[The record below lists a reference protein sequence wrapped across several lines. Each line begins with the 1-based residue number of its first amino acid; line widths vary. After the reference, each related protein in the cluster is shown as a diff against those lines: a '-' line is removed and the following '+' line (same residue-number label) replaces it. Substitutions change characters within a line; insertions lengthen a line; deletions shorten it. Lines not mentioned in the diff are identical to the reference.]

1 MDHQHHPKSNDH
13 PHSHDDHTHEH
24 DDHTNEHE
32 HSHEDGHA
40 HEQHPA
46 DSHDQDHDHGHS
58 HNHGH
63 SHGHGHS
70 HAPKDFGRA
79 FLIGILLNTGF
90 LIAEVVFGIFSNSI
104 ALLADAGHNLS
115 DVLGLLL
122 AWGASI
128 LVKRI
133 PSTKFTYGL
142 RSTSI
147 LAALINAALLLF
159 VTGGIAW
166 EAILRF
172 KNPDQV
178 DGVTVIIVAGVGIVI
193 NLGTA
198 LLFMSGRKG
207 DLNIRAAF
215 AHMMADAVISA
226 GVVVAGAIIL
236 FTGWLWFDP
245 LVSLVIS
252 GLIIWGTWGLLRDSV
267 NLALHGVPEGIDL
280 AAVRTYLAALEG
292 VAEVHDLHIW
302 GMSTTETALTVHL
315 VMPAGYP
322 GDMLRND
329 VCKALRERF
338 AIAHSTIQI
347 ELADTPHA
355 CELAAHDVV

>member
-1 MDHQHHPKSNDH
+1 L
-13 PHSHDDHTHEH
+13 
-24 DDHTNEHE
+24 
-32 HSHEDGHA
+32 
-40 HEQHPA
+40 
-46 DSHDQDHDHGHS
+46 
-58 HNHGH
+58 
-63 SHGHGHS
+63 
-70 HAPKDFGRA
+70 FG
-79 FLIGILLNTGF
+79 IILNSGF
-90 LIAEVVFGIFSNSI
+90 LIAEVIFGIFSNSI

-122 AWGASI
+122 AWGASV

-133 PSTKFTYGL
+133 PSAKFTYGL

-172 KNPDQV
+172 RSPDLV
-178 DGVTVIIVAGVGIVI
+178 DGVTVIIVAAVGIAI

-207 DLNIRAAF
+207 DMNVRAAF
-215 AHMMADAVISA
+215 AHMMADAAISA

-236 FTGWLWFDP
+236 FTGWLWLDP
-245 LVSLVIS
+245 AVSLIISALVI
-252 GLIIWGTWGLLRDSV
+252 LGTWGLLRDSV
-267 NLALHGVPEGIDL
+267 SLALHGVPEGIDVP
-280 AAVRTYLAALEG
+280 AVQTYLASIDG
-292 VAEVHDLHIW
+292 VTEVHDLHIW

-315 VMPAGYP
+315 VVPGGYP
-322 GDMLRND
+322 GDTFRSD
-329 VCKALRERF
+329 VCKVLRDRF
-338 AIAHSTIQI
+338 SISHSTIQI

-355 CELAAHDVV
+355 CELASSDVV